1 MSAETVGLVKARLKE
16 AAQRRQAL
24 LELESPS
31 ISVFTATSIP
41 GSPASYDSSNKT
53 STLVPL
59 TNAARIAL
67 ASGELKDVIS
77 ISNDIVSNRPDG
89 SLALMKDGSAAD
101 PASNGVAVLV
111 ANWTGTQTIYVKA
124 AMLTLIRDPFQG
136 PDFSSAASD
145 QLTWLLKHVPRS
157 NKGAISHRN
166 NAVQLWSDFIYMVPP
181 FLAYYG
187 ATTSNKTLVAES
199 YRQIKLYRDVLLD
212 DTGLWQHI
220 RQGSFEDKGCW
231 STGNGW
237 AAMGMLRVA
246 ATIKAAG
253 YQDEFMD
260 ELKDLADWTS
270 GIFNAMWPLLTSDN
284 LFYNYA
290 NDPKTFLDGA
300 GSALMAA
307 SVYRAA
313 VLFGNTDHIAAA
325 EKVYTAISGPAS
337 SSPPSRSSSSTAE
350 SSTSTSDS
358 ETPTPTSKRRSH
370 ARRATHHR
378 VPLSV
383 LHHSN
388 SHSHSRS
395 QLQIRALTHIDQDGW
410 LTPVVDPHAFRKV
423 GKESAEGQAFVL
435 MMYAAR
441 NDWLASGLQLKVGGG
456 SGGGRAGPVANVAGV
471 GVVGGSPA
479 SVGNGNGGGGLSGPV
494 NVGGG
499 GGTNGTTSNGTTVNA
514 NANGAES
521 GHSSRLLVGAM
532 AGIVAS
538 FTLLI

>member
-1 MSAETVGLVKARLKE
+1 MRLLIPLFLSLLNVPYGAAMSAETVDLVKARLKE
-16 AAQRRQAL
+16 AAQKSWELGTRSQAL

-31 ISVFTATSIP
+31 ISVFTASSIP

-53 STLVPL
+53 SALFPV
-59 TNAARIAL
+59 TNAAKIAL
-67 ASGELKDVIS
+67 ASGELKDIIAIS
-77 ISNDIVSNRPDG
+77 DDIVSSRPDG

-111 ANWTGTQTIYVKA
+111 ANWTGA
-124 AMLTLIRDPFQG
+124 QG

-145 QLTWLLKHVPRS
+145 QLTWLLNHVPRS

-199 YRQIKLYRDVLLD
+199 FRQIKLYRDVLLD

-253 YQDEFMD
+253 YQEEFTD

-270 GIFNAMWPLLTSDN
+270 GIFDAMWPLLTSEN

-290 NDPKTFLDGA
+290 NNPKTFLDGA
-300 GSALMAA
+300 SSALMAA

-313 VLFGNTDHIAAA
+313 VLFNDTKHIADA
-325 EKVYTAISGPAS
+325 EKVYTTIGGPAS
-337 SSPPSRSSSSTAE
+337 STSPSSPST
-350 SSTSTSDS
+350 TDS
-358 ETPTPTSKRRSH
+358 ETPTPTTKRRSH

-383 LHHSN
+383 LH
-388 SHSHSRS
+388 
-395 QLQIRALTHIDQDGW
+395 QPRAPTHIDADGW
-410 LTPVVDPHAFRKV
+410 LTPVVDPHAFHKI

-435 MMYAAR
+435 MMEAAR
-441 NDWLASGLQLKVGGG
+441 NDWRASGLHVKTGGG
-456 SGGGRAGPVANVAGV
+456 GQVANVVGV

-479 SVGNGNGGGGLSGPV
+479 SVGNGAGGGLSGPV
-494 NVGGG
+494 NVGAGA
-499 GGTNGTTSNGTTVNA
+499 GGTAGNATTATA
-514 NANGAES
+514 NPNGAGS
-521 GHSSRLLVGAM
+521 GHGRSLLAGAM
-532 AGIVAS
+532 AGIVALA
-538 FTLLI
+538 FTFFI